1 MPPELLQWLA
11 EPASITAKLEKLGNL
26 SVHVLQDTWGQP
38 TQRERKK
45 LGLRPREATRVREV
59 LLKLD
64 NVAVIYA
71 RSIIPA
77 RALVGPWRRL
87 PKLGNQPLGG
97 YLFKHQDLHRSP
109 IEITQLPPHLFKG
122 IAQAVWA
129 RRSVFQQYGQGVLVN
144 EAFLPAILHFTN
156 RNQHTL

>member
-64 NVAVIYA
+64 NVAVI
-71 RSIIPA
+71 
-77 RALVGPWRRL
+77 
-87 PKLGNQPLGG
+87 
-97 YLFKHQDLHRSP
+97 
-109 IEITQLPPHLFKG
+109 
-122 IAQAVWA
+122 
-129 RRSVFQQYGQGVLVN
+129 
-144 EAFLPAILHFTN
+144 
-156 RNQHTL
+156 